1 MHTEATDYTGP
12 MNAFA
17 GLIDPQLGL
26 MAHER
31 LVAGTSTHRRVCR
44 PLDKPLIPLAGAD
57 DEFDGDNDGDYN
69 EPFVGGMADGGITA
83 TGHTGNSIT
92 PDQVPLSIY
101 SSIERA
107 IYSA

>member
-1 MHTEATDYTGP
+1 MHTEATDYAGP
-12 MNAFA
+12 ANAFA

-44 PLDKPLIPLAGAD
+44 PLDKPLIPLTGAD
-57 DEFDGDNDGDYN
+57 DEFDGDDDGDDN
-69 EPFVGGMADGGITA
+69 EAFVVGMADGGITA
-83 TGHTGNSIT
+83 GRTGTSIT
-92 PDQVPLSIY
+92 PDQVALH